1 MSDEEQRDVPFTLA
15 LIAGGCAGTAVDVAL
30 YPLDTLRT
38 RLQSPDGFWKA
49 GGFSRIYT
57 GVVATALGAAPG
69 AAFFFSAYEGMKPVL
84 KRMNGGQEHPI
95 QHSCAASCGEVAACL
110 VRVPTAVVT
119 QRMQVGQ
126 YASFNEAVVK
136 IAAENGVMTFYTGY
150 WTTVAREIP
159 FSFIQFPMY
168 EGLKKFWR
176 MAQGSDTTAAQGAAC
191 GSLAGAISSAVTTPL
206 DVAKTRMMI
215 GAKTAGGQLYSELGG
230 TPLAHFSRAILRAT
244 LRNSLTPRTPALG
257 RLGHAQGDCGG
268 GGRRRPL
275 QGHRPARRLDHAR
288 RLRLLR
294 RVREVDGAAVEERC
308 VGRQAVGEVS
318 GGGGRISMYFASRRA
333 TRTRGT
339 RTHTFPSAPRW
350 AAPRLHDPFASG

>member
-15 LIAGGCAGTAVDVAL
+15 LIAGGCAGTTVDVAL

-49 GGFSRIYT
+49 GGFSRIYS
-57 GVVATALGAAPG
+57 GVLATALGAAPG

-119 QRMQVGQ
+119 QRMQMGQ

-159 FSFIQFPMY
+159 FSFIQFPIY
-168 EGLKKFWR
+168 EALKRAWERAPEPCVFEVDSLLVAEQLNGNYACRSTDLQGTYSKCVEILKGL
-176 MAQGSDTTAAQGAAC
+176 TARGQPWEIRHIYREYNATADALAGQGA
-191 GSLAGAISSAVTTPL
+191 S
-206 DVAKTRMMI
+206 
-215 GAKTAGGQLYSELGG
+215 
-230 TPLAHFSRAILRAT
+230 FS
-244 LRNSLTPRTPALG
+244 
-257 RLGHAQGDCGG
+257 
-268 GGRRRPL
+268 GRR
-275 QGHRPARRLDHAR
+275 QS
-288 RLRLLR
+288 
-294 RVREVDGAAVEERC
+294 GA
-308 VGRQAVGEVS
+308 
-318 GGGGRISMYFASRRA
+318 
-333 TRTRGT
+333 
-339 RTHTFPSAPRW
+339 W
-350 AAPRLHDPFASG
+350 

>member
-1 MSDEEQRDVPFTLA
+1 
-15 LIAGGCAGTAVDVAL
+15 
-30 YPLDTLRT
+30 
-38 RLQSPDGFWKA
+38 
-49 GGFSRIYT
+49 
-57 GVVATALGAAPG
+57 
-69 AAFFFSAYEGMKPVL
+69 MKPVL

-110 VRVPTAVVT
+110 ARVPTAVVT
-119 QRMQVGQ
+119 QRMQMGQ

-230 TPLAHFSRAILRAT
+230 TPRSLALAA
-244 LRNSLTPRTPALG
+244 RNSARNS
-257 RLGHAQGDCGG
+257 AQFSD
-268 GGRRRPL
+268 
-275 QGHRPARRLDHAR
+275 AAHAR
-288 RLRLLR
+288 
-294 RVREVDGAAVEERC
+294 A
-308 VGRQAVGEVS
+308 RQAGA
-318 GGGGRISMYFASRRA
+318 RSR
-333 TRTRGT
+333 
-339 RTHTFPSAPRW
+339 
-350 AAPRLHDPFASG
+350 

>member
-49 GGFSRIYT
+49 GGFSRIYS
-57 GVVATALGAAPG
+57 GVLATALGAAPG

-119 QRMQVGQ
+119 QRMQMGQ

-230 TPLAHFSRAILRAT
+230 TPRSLALTA
-244 LRNSLTPRTPALG
+244 RNSARHSAQFSDAARTRA
-257 RLGHAQGDCGG
+257 
-268 GGRRRPL
+268 
-275 QGHRPARRLDHAR
+275 
-288 RLRLLR
+288 
-294 RVREVDGAAVEERC
+294 
-308 VGRQAVGEVS
+308 RQAGA
-318 GGGGRISMYFASRRA
+318 RSR
-333 TRTRGT
+333 
-339 RTHTFPSAPRW
+339 
-350 AAPRLHDPFASG
+350 

>member
-119 QRMQVGQ
+119 QRMQMGQ

-159 FSFIQFPMY
+159 FSFIQFPIY
-168 EGLKKFWR
+168 EGLKKVIAWS
-176 MAQGSDTTAAQGAAC
+176 QQDETTPTQGAVC
-191 GSLAGAISSAVTTPL
+191 GSFAGAVAATATCPL
-206 DVAKTRMMI
+206 DVVKTRMML
-215 GAKTAGGQLYSELGG
+215 GAKTQAG
-230 TPLAHFSRAILRAT
+230 
-244 LRNSLTPRTPALG
+244 
-257 RLGHAQGDCGG
+257 
-268 GGRRRPL
+268 PL
-275 QGHRPARRLDHAR
+275 QTAGARPTARAAATRHAR
-288 RLRLLR
+288 
-294 RVREVDGAAVEERC
+294 
-308 VGRQAVGEVS
+308 
-318 GGGGRISMYFASRRA
+318 
-333 TRTRGT
+333 
-339 RTHTFPSAPRW
+339 
-350 AAPRLHDPFASG
+350 